1 MGETENQFFREND
14 ITVTKN
20 MVKILRWLILAFP
33 AIMVFSIIGLFQSK
47 IKDLIVMTIVGLIV
61 TMGPTVFYK
70 LGMKINVLKYIV
82 VISLCGLLTVMASN
96 ASIGIYMTYSL
107 PMVFSI
113 FYYDKKFTIRIAVI
127 SYGFLVLS
135 LYLRSLS
142 VQQVEFE
149 TNFVWFISRSVGF
162 LIETGIMTIVC
173 AKIAEGARK
182 VLENLN
188 DTHKVAV
195 LVSECNQAS
204 GDLMGVIGGLKQN
217 IGRFQDTNA
226 MIYDSAEKTLED
238 CDSNQQFAD
247 YLHQEAEAM
256 GENVEHILE
265 KSDRMVAIA
274 EETFEKLQQYIAFMT
289 DIARNME
296 TVRET
301 AGETEQSIESLKLAL
316 GEVSEFAATIGKI
329 TSQTNLL
336 ALNASIEAARAGE
349 MGKGFSV
356 VADEVRVLAD
366 NSKEASESVKDII
379 NNISMLLTR
388 VQEANQRN
396 VEYVEAGL
404 TQISGARE
412 EAAQIGVIQTD
423 SKEMAV
429 LVSEASRETE
439 QSGQKLKAM
448 AGQMQELVQNLREQT
463 QHVVEQSESQ
473 RQVTTEVEGAFS
485 SVEDVAERL
494 VEISNQGEL

>member
-1 MGETENQFFREND
+1 M
-14 ITVTKN
+14 
-20 MVKILRWLILAFP
+20 
-33 AIMVFSIIGLFQSK
+33 
-47 IKDLIVMTIVGLIV
+47 
-61 TMGPTVFYK
+61 
-70 LGMKINVLKYIV
+70 
-82 VISLCGLLTVMASN
+82 
-96 ASIGIYMTYSL
+96 
-107 PMVFSI
+107 
-113 FYYDKKFTIRIAVI
+113 
-127 SYGFLVLS
+127 
-135 LYLRSLS
+135 YLRSLS

-149 TNFVWFISRSVGF
+149 TNFVWFISRSAGF
-162 LIETGIMTIVC
+162 LIETGIMAIVC

-217 IGRFQDTNA
+217 IGHFQDTNA

-274 EETFEKLQQYIAFMT
+274 EETFDKLQQYIAFMT
-289 DIARNME
+289 EIAKNME

-379 NNISMLLTR
+379 NNISTLLTR

-494 VEISNQGEL
+494 VEISNQGEV